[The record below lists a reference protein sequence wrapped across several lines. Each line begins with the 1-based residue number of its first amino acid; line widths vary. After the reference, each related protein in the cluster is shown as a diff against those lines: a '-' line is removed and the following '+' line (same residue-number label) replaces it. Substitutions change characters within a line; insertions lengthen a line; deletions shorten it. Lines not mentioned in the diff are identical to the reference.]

1 MITVGQVIK
10 NKRLQL
16 GKSLDVV
23 SADTKIQKRFLEYI
37 EKDEFSPFESEV
49 FLKGFIKIYAEY
61 LGLDVK
67 KVLALYRRTNHTPIG
82 KTEDTQLFK
91 QKALNKRRNV
101 LTPQLIITILLTL
114 FSLGVVAYI
123 FIQIHKFQ
131 TPPELTII
139 EPPQDITTTEEIIK
153 VKGKISQ
160 NTTAEINGV
169 AVEQNENGEFEK
181 EMKLNEGMN
190 IITVKARKNNNNVL
204 EVVETRKITYEKPQV
219 QEQVVP
225 KENTIKLKITDSS
238 AWIKLD
244 IDSVNKIANIVE
256 PSETEFKI
264 EKTLHI
270 ITGKLSST
278 HLFFNGE
285 EIQWSPQSGTGVAE
299 MQCTVSEDKI
309 SCE

>member
-1 MITVGQVIK
+1 MLTVGQVIK

-49 FLKGFIKIYAEY
+49 FLRGFIKIYAEY

-67 KVLALYRRTNHTPIG
+67 KVLALYRRTNHTPIAQSQ
-82 KTEDTQLFK
+82 DTPIFK
-91 QKALNKRRNV
+91 QKALNNKRNV
-101 LTPQLIITILLTL
+101 LTPQLLITVLLTL

-123 FIQIHKFQ
+123 FVQIHRFQ
-131 TPPELTII
+131 TPPELII
-139 EPPQDITTTEEIIK
+139 TEPQQDITTTEETIK
-153 VKGKISQ
+153 VKGKVSD
-160 NTTAEINGV
+160 NTDIEINDV
-169 AVEQNENGEFEK
+169 AVEQNEQGEFEK
-181 EMKLNEGMN
+181 EIKLNEGMN
-190 IITVKARKNNNNVL
+190 IITFKARKNNNNVL
-204 EVVETRKITYEKPQV
+204 ETVETRKITYEKPQV
-219 QEQVVP
+219 QQEVIP
-225 KENTIKLKITDSS
+225 KENIIKLKVTDSS

-285 EIQWSPQSGTGVAE
+285 EIQWNTPNSTGVAE
-299 MQCTVSEDKI
+299 MQCTVQENKI